1 VVGIARV
8 FNHKIAGECEM
19 KASKNFLG
27 LLILI
32 SLHAAILVGCSG
44 IGPKE
49 PSVVETQASPQVNA
63 VISATGKVVPVQW
76 ARLSLT
82 GSGTVR
88 EVLVQEDQ
96 LVNADQ
102 PLIRLE
108 GAENLQASV
117 AAAQMELVAARTAL
131 DDLYKD
137 NDVQSAQAW
146 QTIVQAQQ
154 DVKDAQKKLDNLHT
168 KALQSDIDQAN
179 ANVAILKDRL
189 EDAIEDYKPY
199 ENKPEDNV
207 TRAAYLSKKAQA
219 QKDYDAAVRRLN
231 NLLGNAVQL
240 DIDQA
245 EADLALAQAR
255 LDSARRQ
262 YDLVKVGPDPADV
275 RVAQARLDNTQ
286 AQLAAA
292 QAAVA
297 NLELHAPFSGT
308 VSEIYYKKNEWVAPG
323 QPVLLLADLANLQI
337 ETTDLNEID
346 AARVKVGDAVLVTF
360 DALPEVEIRGRV
372 NRISPKASEG
382 SGVNYTVLVVF
393 DSRPEG
399 LRWGMTAFV
408 DIQVES

>member
-1 VVGIARV
+1 
-8 FNHKIAGECEM
+8 M
-19 KASKNFLG
+19 KATKNFLG
-27 LLILI
+27 LFILI
-32 SLHAAILVGCSG
+32 GIQISLLAGCSG

-49 PSVVETQASPQVNA
+49 TPVVETQESPQQNVI
-63 VISATGKVVPVQW
+63 ISATGKVVPVQW

-96 LVNADQ
+96 SVAASQ
-102 PLIRLE
+102 PLVRLE
-108 GAENLQASV
+108 GAEDLQASV
-117 AAAQMELVAARTAL
+117 AAAQMELVAARRAL

-137 NDVQSAQAW
+137 KDVQSAQAW
-146 QTIVQAQQ
+146 QVVVQAQQ
-154 DVKDAQKKLDNLHT
+154 DVKDAQKKLDNLHS
-168 KALQSDIDQAN
+168 KAPQSDIDQAN

-189 EDAIEDYKPY
+189 EDAIEDFKPY

-240 DIDQA
+240 DIDEA
-245 EADLALAQAR
+245 EANLALAQAR
-255 LDSARRQ
+255 LDSARRR
-262 YDLVKVGPDPADV
+262 YDLVKEGPDPADL
-275 RVAQARLDNTQ
+275 RVAQARLDTAQ
-286 AQLAAA
+286 AQLAAS

-297 NLELHAPFSGT
+297 NLELRAPFSGT

-346 AARVKVGDAVLVTF
+346 AARVKVGNAVRVTF

-372 NRISPKASEG
+372 ERISPKASEG
-382 SGVNYTVLVVF
+382 SGVNYTVVVVF
-393 DSRPEG
+393 DSPPQG

-408 DIQVES
+408 DIQIES

>member
-1 VVGIARV
+1 
-8 FNHKIAGECEM
+8 M
-19 KASKNFLG
+19 KANTDFSRWLILTG
-27 LLILI
+27 LLA
-32 SLHAAILVGCSG
+32 SLLSGCSVFT
-44 IGPKE
+44 PQE
-49 PSVVETQASPQVNA
+49 PPAAETVTPPQANA

-96 LVNADQ
+96 GVSASQ

-117 AAAQMELVAARTAL
+117 AAAQMELVAARRAL

-137 NDVQSAQAW
+137 GDVRSAQAW
-146 QTIVQAQQ
+146 QAITQAQQ
-154 DVKDAQKKLDNLHT
+154 DVKDAQKNLNNLHS
-168 KALQSDIDQAN
+168 KAPQADIDQAR

-189 EDAIEDYKPY
+189 EDAIEDFKPY

-231 NLLGNAVQL
+231 NLVGNAVQL

-245 EADLALAQAR
+245 EADLTLAQAR
-255 LDSARRQ
+255 LDAARRQ
-262 YDLVKVGPDPADV
+262 YDLVKEGPDPADEHD
-275 RVAQARLDNTQ
+275 AQARLENAQ
-286 AQLAAA
+286 AQLTAA
-292 QAAVA
+292 QAAVS
-297 NLELHAPFSGT
+297 NLELRAPFSGT
-308 VSEIYYKKNEWVAPG
+308 ISEIFYKKNEWVASG

-346 AARVKVGDAVLVTF
+346 AARVKLGDTVLVTF
-360 DALPEVEIRGRV
+360 DALPDVGV
-372 NRISPKASEG
+372 SGHVARISPKASEA
-382 SGVNYTVLVVF
+382 SGVNYTVLVEF
-393 DSRPEG
+393 DNQPEG

-408 DIQVES
+408 DIQVGL